1 MRDTVETNIK
11 VNNLR
16 APLRRHS
23 GMRRAIARPS
33 SAFALAVL
41 RASSSS
47 SSTTAS
53 ASSPAS
59 AARFAP
65 APFRRG
71 SHSAPNGDS
80 HRRGAQPVG
89 SLRRLRGLRA
99 SASSSSSS
107 SSSASSGGPLYVDER
122 GDASSDSVMADD
134 LDSSRSRVT
143 GEEIIHK
150 TPWMQ
155 FKHLTYV
162 DPTGKERAW
171 DMVARSTRAPGA
183 RADAVCVFATLRKK
197 GEEDTTLLVRQ
208 FRPPLNG
215 EVRFRERSI
224 VAPIPVQQPRS
235 FARGMPFLKDRTF
248 GSRAILDHEM

>member
-1 MRDTVETNIK
+1 
-11 VNNLR
+11 
-16 APLRRHS
+16 
-23 GMRRAIARPS
+23 
-33 SAFALAVL
+33 
-41 RASSSS
+41 
-47 SSTTAS
+47 
-53 ASSPAS
+53 
-59 AARFAP
+59 
-65 APFRRG
+65 
-71 SHSAPNGDS
+71 
-80 HRRGAQPVG
+80 
-89 SLRRLRGLRA
+89 
-99 SASSSSSS
+99 
-107 SSSASSGGPLYVDER
+107 VDER

-143 GEEIIHK
+143 GEEIIHE
-150 TPWMQ
+150 TPWMR

-235 FARGMPFLKDRTF
+235 FARCMPFLKDRTF